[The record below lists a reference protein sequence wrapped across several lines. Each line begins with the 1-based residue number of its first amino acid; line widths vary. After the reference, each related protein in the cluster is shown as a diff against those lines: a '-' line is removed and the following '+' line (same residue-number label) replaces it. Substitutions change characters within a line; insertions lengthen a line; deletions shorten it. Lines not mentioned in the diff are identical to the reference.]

1 MTDRKTLY
9 NLVDQ
14 IVDEDMEEAR
24 RLLKELLDARE
35 KRSSGRKMT
44 DEERIKWMESLPEEG
59 YDISDAER
67 AEIEEGEKAIR
78 EGRVVP
84 FDKVAKELGL

>member
-44 DEERIKWMESLPEEG
+44 DEERIKWMESLPEED